1 MGKVIINK
9 NVQEEIEFAPCIK
22 CGGHEVEFYDYGYSS
37 FNVAVGKCSN
47 KECGHEENFNCG
59 CFPDKAWI
67 VQQWHEANDIPT
79 ILKSKRLKLSALEKE
94 MADLEALHASRQ

>member
-22 CGGHEVEFYDYGYSS
+22 CGGHEVEFYDCGYSS
-37 FNVAVGKCSN
+37 FNIAVGECKN
-47 KECGHEENFNCG
+47 KECRHKVNSNCG

-67 VQQWHEANDIPT
+67 IQQWHEANDIPT
-79 ILKSKRLKLSALEKE
+79 ILTSKRLKLAALEKE
-94 MADLEALHASRQ
+94 IADLETLHASRQ